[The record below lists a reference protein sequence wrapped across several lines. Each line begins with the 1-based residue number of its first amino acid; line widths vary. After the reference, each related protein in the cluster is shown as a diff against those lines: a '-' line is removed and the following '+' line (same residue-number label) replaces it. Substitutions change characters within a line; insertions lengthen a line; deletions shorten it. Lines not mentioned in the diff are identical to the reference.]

1 MRLSCIQLLTLGA
14 ITAPMTFKDTVALS
28 WRNISGNKLRT
39 AITVAIIALGIFA
52 LILIITAIQA
62 ASNSLTTSFST
73 MGANSFS
80 LRFKDRNVRIGGGNQ
95 NETNKTSKSAL
106 REKKSNMGKIITYD
120 EARAFRQRYHFPA
133 KVGLSLGGPRN
144 IVCNNDRKKTNP
156 DVRVIG
162 GDENYLELNGYAIAF
177 GRNFTE
183 TEIESGRS
191 ICMLGSGTA
200 KKLYP
205 DNPAKA
211 IDKVVSVNHIP
222 YRVIAVLEEKSS
234 SAFFNTSKI
243 VITSYNNIRRMY
255 ASQNTSFNIGV
266 MVSDLRMMDAAI
278 GEAKGTFRPIRKLDV
293 KEEINFYVDKS
304 DSIAESL
311 LTNLGFLEK
320 GTIGIAFITLI
331 GAAIGLMNI
340 MLVAVNERTKE
351 IGLIKAL
358 GGTRKDIRAQ
368 FLYES
373 ILISLLGAVAGIIS
387 GVLLGNVVA
396 ILLHTGF
403 VVPWAWVIAG
413 IFVCSFVGL
422 AAGLYPAYKAS
433 KLDPIVALRYE

>member
-1 MRLSCIQLLTLGA
+1 
-14 ITAPMTFKDTVALS
+14 MTFKDTLALS

-52 LILIITAIQA
+52 LILIITSIKA

-80 LRFKDRNVRIGGGNQ
+80 LRFKERNIRIGGGRQ
-95 NETNKTSKSAL
+95 RESTKTSKSAL

-120 EARAFRQRYHFPA
+120 EARAFKERYNFPA
-133 KVGLSLGGPRN
+133 KVGLALMGPRN

-156 DVRVIG
+156 DVTVLG
-162 GDENYLELNGYAIAF
+162 GDENYLELNGYTIAA

-183 TEIESGRS
+183 TEVESGRS
-191 ICMLGSGTA
+191 ICMLGSGVA

-205 DNPAKA
+205 DNPEKA
-211 IDKVVSVNHIP
+211 IDKVVSVDHTP
-222 YRVIAVLEEKSS
+222 YRVIAVLDDKSS

-243 VITSYNNIRRMY
+243 VVTSYNNIRRLY
-255 ASQNTSFNIGV
+255 ASQNSSFNVGV
-266 MVSDLRMMDAAI
+266 MVPSLKMMDAAI
-278 GEAKGTFRPIRKLDV
+278 GEAKGTFRPIRRLDV
-293 KEEINFYVDKS
+293 KDEVNFYVDKS
-304 DSIAESL
+304 ASIAQSL

-358 GGTRKDIRAQ
+358 GGTKKDIRAQ

-373 ILISLLGAVAGIIS
+373 VLISLLGAVAGIVS

-396 ILLHTGF
+396 LLLKTGF